1 MSMTSR
7 LVAPSTVKHA
17 LRTLLPQSVLN
28 WREKNYFGAYGE
40 HEMHLVE
47 FLCRRDQDA
56 LDVGANHGGYV
67 HFMRGHAKRVF
78 AFEPIPEFA
87 RLLRHKFGRDIVV
100 EQIALS
106 NRSGDS
112 QLCTPIV
119 DGVAAA
125 GCATLST
132 SALFTPT
139 YATHRDIEVR
149 TDLLDNVYSGAVGFI
164 KIDVEGHEQAVL
176 DGAVQTIGRCLPRI
190 LVEIEEHMS
199 PGGLDRA
206 RTFFSRFDY
215 RGYYVHAG
223 RLESIDQFSIA
234 EMQNPLN
241 RGSLTSTLR
250 ERQPSKGYV
259 NNFIFLPPN
268 ESRTTLYLIGE
279 RLARLRG
286 ISSATAAR

>member
-1 MSMTSR
+1 MNLTSS
-7 LVAPSTVKHA
+7 LVDPSTAKRA
-17 LRTLLPQSVLN
+17 LRSLLPQSVLN
-28 WREKNYFGAYGE
+28 WREKKYFGAYGE

-56 LDVGANHGGYV
+56 IDVGANYGGYV
-67 HFMRGHAKRVF
+67 HFMRGQAKRIF
-78 AFEPIPEFA
+78 AFEPIPELA
-87 RLLRHKFGRDIVV
+87 RLLRLKFGRDVVV

-106 NRSGDS
+106 NHRGGS
-112 QLCTPIV
+112 QLRTPV
-119 DGVAAA
+119 LDGVAVD

-132 SALFTPT
+132 TALSTST
-139 YATHRDIEVR
+139 YAMHRAIEVP
-149 TDLLDNVYSGAVGFI
+149 TDLLDSVYSGAVGFI

-190 LVEIEEHMS
+190 LVEIEEHQS

-223 RLESIDQFSIA
+223 RLEDIDQFSIP
-234 EMQNPLN
+234 ELQNPLT
-241 RGSLTSTLR
+241 RGSLTSALR
-250 ERQPSKGYV
+250 ERAPSTRYV

-268 ESRTTLYLIGE
+268 ESRTTLNRIRE
-279 RLARLRG
+279 RLAMLRTR
-286 ISSATAAR
+286 S

>member
-1 MSMTSR
+1 
-7 LVAPSTVKHA
+7 
-17 LRTLLPQSVLN
+17 
-28 WREKNYFGAYGE
+28 
-40 HEMHLVE
+40 
-47 FLCRRDQDA
+47 
-56 LDVGANHGGYV
+56 
-67 HFMRGHAKRVF
+67 
-78 AFEPIPEFA
+78 
-87 RLLRHKFGRDIVV
+87 
-100 EQIALS
+100 
-106 NRSGDS
+106 
-112 QLCTPIV
+112 
-119 DGVAAA
+119 
-125 GCATLST
+125 
-132 SALFTPT
+132 
-139 YATHRDIEVR
+139 
-149 TDLLDNVYSGAVGFI
+149 
-164 KIDVEGHEQAVL
+164 
-176 DGAVQTIGRCLPRI
+176 
-190 LVEIEEHMS
+190 MS

-250 ERQPSKGYV
+250 ERLPSTGYV

>member
-1 MSMTSR
+1 MNMTSR
-7 LVAPSTVKHA
+7 LVDPSTVKHA
-17 LRTLLPQSVLN
+17 LRSLLPQSVLN
-28 WREKNYFGAYGE
+28 WREKKYFGAYGE
-40 HEMHLVE
+40 QEMHLVE

-56 LDVGANHGGYV
+56 VDVGANYGGYV

-78 AFEPIPEFA
+78 AFEPIPELA
-87 RLLRHKFGRDIVV
+87 RLLRLKFGRDVVV

-106 NRSGDS
+106 NCSGGS
-112 QLCTPIV
+112 QLCTPILDSVAV
-119 DGVAAA
+119 D

-132 SALFTPT
+132 SALSTST
-139 YATHRDIEVR
+139 YATHRAIEVR

-190 LVEIEEHMS
+190 LVEIEEHQS

-206 RTFFSRFDY
+206 QTFFSRFDY

-250 ERQPSKGYV
+250 ERVPSRGYV

-268 ESRTTLYLIGE
+268 ESRTTLYRIGE
-279 RLARLRG
+279 RLAMLR
-286 ISSATAAR
+286 ALP

>member
-1 MSMTSR
+1 MNMTSR
-7 LVAPSTVKHA
+7 LVDPSTVKHA
-17 LRTLLPQSVLN
+17 LRSLLPQSVLN
-28 WREKNYFGAYGE
+28 WREKNYFSAYGE

-56 LDVGANHGGYV
+56 IDVGANYGGYI
-67 HFMRGHAKRVF
+67 HFMRGHARRVF
-78 AFEPIPEFA
+78 AFEPIPELA
-87 RLLRHKFGRDIVV
+87 RLLRLKFGRDVVV

-106 NRSGDS
+106 DRSGDS

-119 DGVAAA
+119 NGLAVD

-132 SALFTPT
+132 SALFTST
-139 YATHRDIEVR
+139 YATHHDAEVR
-149 TDLLDNVYSGAVGFI
+149 ADLLDNVYSGAVGFI

-190 LVEIEEHMS
+190 LVEIEEQLS

-206 RTFFSRFDY
+206 RSFFSRFDY

-223 RLESIDQFSIA
+223 RLNSIDQFPVA

-241 RGSLTSTLR
+241 RISLTSTLR
-250 ERQPSKGYV
+250 EGVPSKGYV

-268 ESRTTLYLIGE
+268 EPRSTLQRIGE
-279 RLARLRG
+279 RLARRAW
-286 ISSATAAR
+286 ATRQ

>member
-7 LVAPSTVKHA
+7 LVDPSSVKHA
-17 LRTLLPQSVLN
+17 LRSLLPQSILN
-28 WREKNYFGAYGE
+28 WREKNYFSAYGE
-40 HEMHLVE
+40 HELHLVE

-56 LDVGANHGGYV
+56 IDVGANYGGYV
-67 HFMRGHAKRVF
+67 HFMRRHARRVF
-78 AFEPIPEFA
+78 AFEPIPEMA
-87 RLLRHKFGRDIVV
+87 GILRRKFGRDVIV

-106 NRSGDS
+106 NRSGRS

-119 DGVAAA
+119 DGAAVS

-132 SALFTPT
+132 SALFTST
-139 YATHRDIEVR
+139 YATHHDVEVQA
-149 TDLLDNVYSGAVGFI
+149 DLLDNVYSGALGFI

-190 LVEIEEHMS
+190 LVEIEEQMS

-206 RTFFSRFDY
+206 RSFFSQFDY

-223 RLESIDQFSIA
+223 RLESIDRFSIA

-250 ERQPSKGYV
+250 ERVSSRGYV

-268 ESRTTLYLIGE
+268 ESRTTVNRIGE
-279 RLARLRG
+279 RLAMLR
-286 ISSATAAR
+286 ALP

>member
-1 MSMTSR
+1 MNMTSR
-7 LVAPSTVKHA
+7 LVDPSTVKHA
-17 LRTLLPQSVLN
+17 LRSLLPQSVLN
-28 WREKNYFGAYGE
+28 WREKKYFGAYGE
-40 HEMHLVE
+40 QEMHLVE

-56 LDVGANHGGYV
+56 VDVGANYGGYV

-87 RLLRHKFGRDIVV
+87 RLLRLKFGRDVVV

-106 NRSGDS
+106 NRSGAS
-112 QLCTPIV
+112 RLCTPIL
-119 DGVAAA
+119 DGVAVD

-132 SALFTPT
+132 SALFTST
-139 YATHRDIEVR
+139 YATHRAIEVR

-190 LVEIEEHMS
+190 LVEIEEHLS

-206 RTFFSRFDY
+206 RTFLSRFDY

-223 RLESIDQFSIA
+223 HLESIDQFSIA

-241 RGSLTSTLR
+241 RVSLTSTLR
-250 ERQPSKGYV
+250 ERVPSRGYV

-268 ESRTTLYLIGE
+268 ESRTTLYRIGE
-279 RLARLRG
+279 RLAMLR
-286 ISSATAAR
+286 ALP